1 MLQLIFDYILL
12 DFVDFYF
19 LGLQLCVLVHLVLIL
34 SLDRIVKP
42 LELFNFLKVIESSSF
57 EGILFYWIVVLNY
70 TLILVWSLIAAI
82 K

>member
-1 MLQLIFDYILL
+1 VLQLIFDFILL
-12 DFVDFYF
+12 DFVDFHF

>member
-1 MLQLIFDYILL
+1 MLQLIFDFILL
-12 DFVDFYF
+12 DFVDFHF